1 MKTAASLI
9 AVLGLATAANAG
21 GSLSALSIGTLSGG
35 DSVSGSTIGASDDLA
50 GADGFVL
57 GGTWTGGD
65 DVYSL
70 DWAGGDLVATLDF
83 ITANGDIDLYVWGDD
98 GATVLLGS
106 SEGTGDQEV
115 VEVLGLAAGKY
126 FIMVDGWL
134 GDENRYDLS
143 VNGIPSPAS
152 AALLGL
158 GGLVATR
165 RRRA

>member
-21 GSLSALSIGTLSGG
+21 GSLSALSLGTLSAGG
-35 DSVSGSTIGASDDLA
+35 AVSGSTIGATDDLA

-65 DVYSL
+65 DVWSL
-70 DWAGGDLVATLDF
+70 DWAGGDMTASLAFTTAT
-83 ITANGDIDLYVWGDD
+83 GDIDLYVWGDD
-98 GATVLLGS
+98 GATVLLGA
-106 SEGTGDQEV
+106 SEGTGDLEEV
-115 VEVLGLAAGKY
+115 ELLGLAAGKY
-126 FIMVDGWL
+126 FIMIDGWL
-134 GDENRYDLS
+134 GDENDYDLS
-143 VNGIPSPAS
+143 ISGIPSPAS